1 MTTRSRTLGLLAAVA
16 AQLLLVSCASS
27 GGSSAPAAA
36 PKAVPAAAPTSA
48 SQAPTAGAVDAS
60 GQLEKM
66 TVPYTP
72 ISGPMAPLWIGV
84 EQKLFEKYGLEVTA
98 QFVGGSSPI
107 TQALTTGEYDLA
119 VANGGV
125 AALNRLNGGDIMIV
139 GIHAPTFSIDSWSKP
154 EIRSIPELRGK
165 TIGVTRFGSSTH
177 FAAIA
182 MLESAGM
189 QPSDATIL
197 QTGGVSESL
206 AALLSGQMDAVML
219 APPQSFEARR
229 AGYHQVALL
238 SELGEYGLFPETG
251 IIAREAVLREPQRRA
266 TGVRFMRAFGEAL
279 RLAKTDAELT
289 KQVFRK
295 YAQIDDE
302 GVLQDTFDFYSKFF
316 PDTLRIDERSI
327 VNMMAFLDHPQARS
341 ADPKLFY
348 DNGLVDEASR

>member
-1 MTTRSRTLGLLAAVA
+1 MHPRPSRLLPILIAT
-16 AQLLLVSCASS
+16 LLLGGCSSAAAPAAPAAPRAAPTEAAPAASS
-27 GGSSAPAAA
+27 ASAPALATE
-36 PKAVPAAAPTSA
+36 PPR
-48 SQAPTAGAVDAS
+48 
-60 GQLEKM
+60 QLQKV

-84 EQKLFEKYGLEVTA
+84 DQKLFEKYGLEVTA

-107 TQALTTGEYDLA
+107 TQALTTGEYDIA

-139 GIHAPTFSIDSWSKP
+139 GLHAPTFSIDSWSRP
-154 EIRSIPELRGK
+154 EIRSIAGLRGK
-165 TIGVTRFGSSTH
+165 SIGVTRFGSSTH

-182 MLESAGM
+182 MLESAGL
-189 QPSDATIL
+189 QPTDAVIL

-229 AGYHQVALL
+229 AGYYQVALM
-238 SELGEYGLFPETG
+238 SEMGEYGLFPETG
-251 IIAREAVLREPQRRA
+251 IIAREAVLRDPQLRA
-266 TGVRFMRAFGEAL
+266 MGVNFMRAFTEAL
-279 RLAKTDAELT
+279 HVAKTDAEVT
-289 KQVFRK
+289 KQALHK

-302 GVLQDTFDFYSKFF
+302 TVLQDTFDFYSKFF

-327 VNMMAFLDHPQARS
+327 TNMMRFLDDPRARD

-348 DNGLVDEASR
+348 DNGLVDDASR